1 VPGGLDMSF
10 SGEVKEE
17 LQKQVAAARHCQI
30 AELASILHFCGSYRA
45 ADETYNQ
52 DEEKK
57 SSAFC
62 EMLLIQAE
70 NEAVIRKCFTL
81 LQKTFNINTSV
92 NEKRVG
98 KSGKAGAGTG
108 AKPRA
113 YEIELTDPSQ
123 IKQVLQ
129 ATKFMDGEGHLR
141 DMKAPV
147 SAILIKNS
155 CCQRAFL
162 RGAFLASGSMSDP
175 GKSYHLEIVCT
186 NLFQAEQIQSILL
199 AFEVEARIV
208 QRKKY
213 QVVYMKDGTGIS
225 DFLNIVEAHVS
236 LMNFENFRIVK
247 EMRNSVNR
255 RVNCETANIGK
266 TVSASTRQ
274 AEDILLLQ
282 QKYGFE
288 NLPESLREMAE
299 VRLAYPDAPLRELG
313 EYLDPPVGKSGVN
326 HRLRKLSEL
335 ADKVR
340 SQQGIK
346 S

>member
-1 VPGGLDMSF
+1 MSF

-17 LQKQVAAARHCQI
+17 LMKHTPPARHCQL
-30 AELASILHFCGSYRA
+30 AELASILHFCGSHTA
-45 ADETYNQ
+45 AEGSNNLQ
-52 DEEKK
+52 NEEKK
-57 SSAFC
+57 SIFNG
-62 EMLLIQAE
+62 EKLLIQAE

-81 LQKTFNINTSV
+81 LKKTFNINTSV

-335 ADKVR
+335 ADR
-340 SQQGIK
+340 IRT
-346 S
+346 